1 MRRRQLVRLGLALA
15 LIIAVG
21 CSVTAAPHT
30 EGIALTDAI
39 KQTLKTLPHL
49 RGTQVTDTT
58 FAQKVVVVTFFAS
71 WCHPCREEFA
81 HLRTIH
87 EQYHTAGV
95 EIIAVNLFEDF
106 DNLSDETR
114 LMTYLRLTQPPFTVV
129 KGNEAISQHF
139 GTVTRIPTLYV
150 FDRQGQRALRF
161 VNTPDGRQPTLGLD
175 TLRNVITSTLARR

>member
-1 MRRRQLVRLGLALA
+1 MRRGQLVRLGFVLA
-15 LIIAVG
+15 LIVGMG
-21 CSVTAAPHT
+21 CSATAAPPT
-30 EGIALTDAI
+30 EGIALTGAI
-39 KQTLKTLPHL
+39 KHTLKTLSHI
-49 RGTQVTDTT
+49 RGAQVTDTT

-87 EQYHTAGV
+87 EQYHTSGV

-114 LMTYLRLTQPPFTVV
+114 LQTYLRLTQPPFTVV

-139 GTVTRIPTLYV
+139 GRVTRIPTLFV
-150 FDRQGQRALRF
+150 FDRQGRRALRF

-175 TLRNVITSTLARR
+175 TLRNVITSTLARS